1 MKAKKSI
8 LRKSAVFFMVCFLCF
23 VLCLFFPLKAKA
35 TDIDEI
41 LYGPHL
47 RCVSISTTHAT
58 VKVTDESY
66 GVSYNYKSV
75 TAEVGNKKYSM
86 KMTGQEWGDKI
97 YSVSFPTP
105 AEVHDKVKFTA
116 VTTSGKVLT
125 ETETIYTDA
134 CEIKWERIDDDYS
147 LAAEAETYEKLQKA
161 YSVGNGKKQSA
172 RIVRGEYGDSY
183 RIIFPMEYPPKT
195 VIEAC
200 IVVNGC
206 TFSKK
211 YTMPN
216 IPPQTVLEKI
226 TSSTTKVKG
235 SVDRA
240 CTVKV
245 RAKGKSYSKK
255 CAKDQDFSIKIPQ
268 MRAGSTVTITVTN
281 DLGHTYSK
289 NIKVKQGKS
298 YMYIERPVHCADGYV
313 VVYAEDVRKNDVVEI
328 TVGRKKYRKKITS
341 TKNDQYIKV
350 KVGKMKK
357 NAVITAKIYDKFKGL
372 KGTGKAKVTVLK
384 SSIQFKH
391 QIFCSTT
398 NVQAVAT
405 NVQKG
410 DKIELKIGSATYR
423 KKVTK
428 NAKKKVFN
436 FQIQNSAA
444 GSWASIT
451 AYDKYGNKK
460 GSNSTKV
467 YYGTTIWIGMPT
479 DLLVLTTW
487 GYPNHINTYSDG
499 LQQWVYTSGSSRRY
513 VYVRGGVV
521 VSYQLF

>member
-1 MKAKKSI
+1 MFF
-8 LRKSAVFFMVCFLCF
+8 VF
-23 VLCLFFPLKAKA
+23 
-35 TDIDEI
+35 
-41 LYGPHL
+41 
-47 RCVSISTTHAT
+47 
-58 VKVTDESY
+58 
-66 GVSYNYKSV
+66 
-75 TAEVGNKKYSM
+75 
-86 KMTGQEWGDKI
+86 
-97 YSVSFPTP
+97 
-105 AEVHDKVKFTA
+105 
-116 VTTSGKVLT
+116 
-125 ETETIYTDA
+125 
-134 CEIKWERIDDDYS
+134 
-147 LAAEAETYEKLQKA
+147 
-161 YSVGNGKKQSA
+161 
-172 RIVRGEYGDSY
+172 
-183 RIIFPMEYPPKT
+183 
-195 VIEAC
+195 C
-200 IVVNGC
+200 IV
-206 TFSKK
+206 F
-211 YTMPN
+211 
-216 IPPQTVLEKI
+216 I
-226 TSSTTKVKG
+226 
-235 SVDRA
+235 
-240 CTVKV
+240 
-245 RAKGKSYSKK
+245 
-255 CAKDQDFSIKIPQ
+255 F
-268 MRAGSTVTITVTN
+268 
-281 DLGHTYSK
+281 
-289 NIKVKQGKS
+289 
-298 YMYIERPVHCADGYV
+298 
-313 VVYAEDVRKNDVVEI
+313 
-328 TVGRKKYRKKITS
+328 
-341 TKNDQYIKV
+341 
-350 KVGKMKK
+350 
-357 NAVITAKIYDKFKGL
+357 YDKFKGL

-398 NVQAVAT
+398 NVQAAVT